1 MACSTLRTVISSL
14 GRRKARVIGDVLL
27 LLIVDIILQFV
38 SRYKL
43 KLLLLLLEIFIW
55 IESVLQ

>member
-1 MACSTLRTVISSL
+1 
-14 GRRKARVIGDVLL
+14 VIGDVLL